1 MQPTLD
7 TSELKYAAESL
18 ARIDPALR
26 EILNRHGVPPLWKRP
41 ATFATLVR
49 VLLEQ
54 QVLAEIL

>member
-1 MQPTLD
+1 MRRVW
-7 TSELKYAAESL
+7 
-18 ARIDPALR
+18 RIDPALR

-54 QVLAEIL
+54 QVSLVSAKAITGVF